1 MEACQEKKRED
12 GRRAPSVDAGW
23 RRAEIVELLR
33 KQERGD
39 AVGGVGVQHARIL
52 SEVGAPC

>member
-1 MEACQEKKRED
+1 MEGDGQKKREKGQRAQA
-12 GRRAPSVDAGW
+12 GRIGG
-23 RRAEIVELLR
+23 RRAEIVEFLR

-39 AVGGVGVQHARIL
+39 AVGGVGVEHARIL

>member
-1 MEACQEKKRED
+1 MEGAEEKKRENRHRATV
-12 GRRAPSVDAGW
+12 RRACEG
-23 RRAEIVELLR
+23 RADVGDLVR

-39 AVGGVGVQHARIL
+39 AVGGVGVEYARIL

>member
-1 MEACQEKKRED
+1 MEATGEKKRENRQRAQA
-12 GRRAPSVDAGW
+12 GRIGW
-23 RRAEIVELLR
+23 RRAEMVELLR

-39 AVGGVGVQHARIL
+39 AVGGVGVKHARIL

>member
-1 MEACQEKKRED
+1 MEGDGEKKRENRQRAQA
-12 GRRAPSVDAGW
+12 GRIGGW
-23 RRAEIVELLR
+23 RAVIGDPVR

-39 AVGGVGVQHARIL
+39 AVGGVGVEHARIL